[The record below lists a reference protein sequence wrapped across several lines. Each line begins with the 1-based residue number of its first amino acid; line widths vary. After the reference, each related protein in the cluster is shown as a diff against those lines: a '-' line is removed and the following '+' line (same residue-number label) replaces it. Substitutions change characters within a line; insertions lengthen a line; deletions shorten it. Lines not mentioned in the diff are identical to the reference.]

1 MRHRKHRGLFLVR
14 YLLGLLVIAI
24 LAEIAG
30 FAFVGGA
37 IGVLPTV
44 IVTVLA
50 SLTGL
55 ILVRIQGAGILRRL
69 ASESR
74 DGRVPGRELMHGAMI
89 VIAALLLV
97 VPGFISDFIGL
108 LLFIPF
114 VRDLASSAIARRVV
128 IFQGRSSAYKSPRGP
143 APAQNPDG
151 PIIDLDDDD
160 FERDPKAGSP
170 WSIGRDP
177 KR

>member
-1 MRHRKHRGLFLVR
+1 MR
-14 YLLGLLVIAI
+14 YLLGLFIIAI
-24 LAEIAG
+24 LVEIAG

-44 IVTVLA
+44 ILTVMA
-50 SLTGL
+50 SLAGL
-55 ILVRIQGAGILRRL
+55 FLVRIQGAGILRRL
-69 ASESR
+69 ATESR
-74 DGRVPGRELMHGAMI
+74 EGRVPGRELMHGAMI
-89 VIAALLLV
+89 VIAAMLLV
-97 VPGFISDFIGL
+97 VPGFISDIIGL

-114 VRDLASSAIARRVV
+114 VRDLAWSAIARRVV
-128 IFQGRSSAYKSPRGP
+128 FFQSRTSTRQTSRGP
-143 APAQNPDG
+143 ASTPNPDG

-160 FERDPKAGSP
+160 FERDPQAGSP